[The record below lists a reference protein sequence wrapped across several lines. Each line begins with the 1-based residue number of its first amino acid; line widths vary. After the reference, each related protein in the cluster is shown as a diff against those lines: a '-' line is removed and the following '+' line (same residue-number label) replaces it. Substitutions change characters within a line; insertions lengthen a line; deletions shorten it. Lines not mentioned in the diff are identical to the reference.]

1 MIKEVNRVYNAL
13 EKDIAVVNIFF
24 GTETAHGIEAMIK
37 IIAHNLI
44 VCLKE
49 FRKSKRMTI
58 TNFIAGLGGFFGLG
72 LGFSLISFFEIFYWF
87 SIVLC
92 RNIAK

>member
-58 TNFIAGLGGFFGLG
+58 TNFIAGLG